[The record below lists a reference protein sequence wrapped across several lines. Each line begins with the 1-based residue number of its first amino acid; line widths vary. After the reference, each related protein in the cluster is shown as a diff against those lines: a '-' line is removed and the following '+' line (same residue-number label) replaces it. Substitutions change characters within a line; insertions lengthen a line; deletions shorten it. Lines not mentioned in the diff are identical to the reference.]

1 VDHSV
6 RRTLLGI
13 LSVSLLLTGCGSTKV
28 VTVLTTVTTKPNVT
42 ARATGGARVVL
53 PASSR
58 GEQCI
63 VSNGAGQIIFYS
75 QTRQV
80 APLCQTQVSQPGWK
94 HGGESVSPADQELLS
109 CYLRDSTAT
118 VVASVFDAAAGKVG
132 SRACSNLT
140 ASHAWFDAEAR
151 PPR

>member
-1 VDHSV
+1 VQLPV
-6 RRTLLGI
+6 RRKLLGI
-13 LSVSLLLTGCGSTKV
+13 LSTSLLIAGCGSTKV
-28 VTVLTTVTTKPNVT
+28 VTVLTTVTTRQIIA

-53 PASSR
+53 PASSH

-75 QTRQV
+75 QIVQV
-80 APLCQTQVSQPGWK
+80 APLCQAQVRQPGWK
-94 HGGESVSPADQELLS
+94 QGGESVSPTNRELLI
-109 CYLRDSTAT
+109 CYLRNTTAT

-132 SRACSNLT
+132 SRACSNLI
-140 ASHAWFDAEAR
+140 AGHAWIDAQAR